1 MPSTSFYQE
10 PQAVSPFRQ
19 GALVI
24 ATLTNPRE
32 KFWGAILHLAGEGVS
47 LRGVDVASFDDL
59 ASQIKNGEP
68 FTSGVVFFPMHRV
81 ERMELDLPEGN
92 ILSLAQR
99 FAQKTGQD
107 PAPLL
112 VSEFL
117 GTSAGHAG
125 GGYAAGEH
133 WRKVAV
139 NFRQILTA
147 PNQLTLLRMIF
158 LPFIVINLVK
168 HDFKWALG
176 LFILAG
182 MSDGLDGLLART
194 LHQQT
199 LLGQYLD
206 PIADK
211 LLMSTMF
218 LVLSIERLIPW
229 KYTVVVFSRD
239 ISILLISGVLFM
251 IAGLRDF
258 RPSIFGKANTFAQ
271 VAAIFFVL
279 LLLIE
284 PVRWVWIAAHHFPAR
299 HVYFH
304 YRLRR
309 ALRISGAAPPAC
321 SRARSRQPAL
331 RPRPPLPRLLSVYQS
346 LL

>member
-1 MPSTSFYQE
+1 
-10 PQAVSPFRQ
+10 
-19 GALVI
+19 
-24 ATLTNPRE
+24 
-32 KFWGAILHLAGEGVS
+32 
-47 LRGVDVASFDDL
+47 
-59 ASQIKNGEP
+59 
-68 FTSGVVFFPMHRV
+68 
-81 ERMELDLPEGN
+81 
-92 ILSLAQR
+92 
-99 FAQKTGQD
+99 
-107 PAPLL
+107 
-112 VSEFL
+112 
-117 GTSAGHAG
+117 
-125 GGYAAGEH
+125 
-133 WRKVAV
+133 V

-158 LPFIVINLVK
+158 LPFIVINVVK
-168 HDFKWALG
+168 RDFKWALA

-218 LVLSIERLIPW
+218 LVLSIERMIPW

-239 ISILLISGVLFM
+239 VSILLISGVLFM

-279 LLLIE
+279 LLLVE
-284 PVRWVWIAAHHFPAR
+284 PIRWVWIARTIFLKATFFFTIISAVHYALVVQHRLHAPASTT
-299 HVYFH
+299 
-304 YRLRR
+304 
-309 ALRISGAAPPAC
+309 AIKS
-321 SRARSRQPAL
+321 
-331 RPRPPLPRLLSVYQS
+331 
-346 LL
+346 

>member
-1 MPSTSFYQE
+1 
-10 PQAVSPFRQ
+10 
-19 GALVI
+19 
-24 ATLTNPRE
+24 
-32 KFWGAILHLAGEGVS
+32 
-47 LRGVDVASFDDL
+47 
-59 ASQIKNGEP
+59 
-68 FTSGVVFFPMHRV
+68 
-81 ERMELDLPEGN
+81 
-92 ILSLAQR
+92 
-99 FAQKTGQD
+99 
-107 PAPLL
+107 
-112 VSEFL
+112 
-117 GTSAGHAG
+117 
-125 GGYAAGEH
+125 
-133 WRKVAV
+133 V
-139 NFRQILTA
+139 NLRQILTA

-168 HDFKWALG
+168 HDFKWALA

-218 LVLSIERLIPW
+218 LVLSIERMIPW

-239 ISILLISGVLFM
+239 VSILLISGVLFM

-284 PVRWVWIAAHHFPAR
+284 PVRWIWIAQITFLRATFIFTIVSAVHYALLVQHRLHASASTPA
-299 HVYFH
+299 
-304 YRLRR
+304 
-309 ALRISGAAPPAC
+309 AI
-321 SRARSRQPAL
+321 
-331 RPRPPLPRLLSVYQS
+331 QS
-346 LL
+346 